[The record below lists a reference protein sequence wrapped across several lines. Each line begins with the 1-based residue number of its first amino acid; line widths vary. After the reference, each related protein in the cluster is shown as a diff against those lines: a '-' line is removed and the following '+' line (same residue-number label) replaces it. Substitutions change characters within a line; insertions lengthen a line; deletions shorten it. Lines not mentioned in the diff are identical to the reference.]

1 MPQGGCLKV
10 LALKALGL
18 PARPGVLSLRT
29 WQPDA
34 MAEEHCS
41 EDLPEAME
49 TLPII
54 EEPQPVG
61 LVSEVA
67 DVCPC
72 AVCTC
77 SYEACG

>member
-1 MPQGGCLKV
+1 M

-29 WQPDA
+29 WQPEA

-41 EDLPEAME
+41 VDLPEAME
-49 TLPII
+49 TL
-54 EEPQPVG
+54 EPQPVG